1 MSKASFALEE
11 LEETAR
17 LWLLTEP
24 RPAPLDAAALAEL
37 AENFGAV
44 W

>member
-1 MSKASFALEE
+1 MAVLEA

-17 LWLLTEP
+17 LWLLTQP
-24 RPAPLDAAALAEL
+24 RPAPLDAAQIDALRQA
-37 AENFGAV
+37 FGVA